1 MSKYEVSK
9 KGLKT
14 EMIRADSIRKAERK
28 YADKHNT
35 SVDGINTVKKGR

>member
-14 EMIRADSIRKAERK
+14 EMIRADSIRKAQRIYAEK
-28 YADKHNT
+28 YNT
-35 SVDGINTVKKGR
+35 DMYGIDAVKKGR